1 MMKRTINRWVCTL
14 AALLCLCAL
23 IPAAHA
29 EGENPPV
36 PAVVSTPKVT
46 GYTVTASGLPVTR
59 ISKGDAVSVA
69 VTVEDKDVM
78 TAQIPGILDTVP
90 NYTAL
95 VISGA
100 SGSFAGAAPRIEV
113 QSMAAEPLKLLL
125 TFENCVYQGKG
136 SALKFTLAYQ
146 PFAELA
152 PAKLACSIAECVEE
166 PPTPPIVPDT
176 PEPRLQITRSEL
188 KGPIAGGESVA
199 LTLTIKNL
207 SATAA
212 IRDVLVSVT
221 PSEGLMLEEGSSSFP
236 LDEIPAQK
244 AGTLTLHVKALSAI
258 TSQAQYLDV
267 GVRFR
272 YDGNDGAASATVS
285 EKIPIQA
292 KVTPTGGGGGGSVPV
307 DSPVPNVIVSG
318 YRYGDSMQI
327 PVGSGFTL
335 EMEFFNTSDKLNIE
349 NLTMM
354 LEPAEGLAMNGS
366 TNTFYYAAMD
376 KQQKIK
382 ERIPMMVLAT
392 AKNSVQ
398 EITVTFKYEYV
409 DHRKRTQ
416 VTLTQK
422 LSVPIYQPD
431 RFEVTAPVLPPSVNA
446 GEEVTVAFPYYNKG
460 RSDVMNVSATLEG
473 DIAALSRVQNVGNL
487 EPGKTGTFDF
497 ILTPYD
503 AGEVSASVTVN
514 YETSTGEQKTKT
526 FPLTLTVAEAPVEEP
541 IDDGMMPEEE
551 AGKPAWLPMLIL
563 IAASL
568 LTAGVVATLIVRAVK
583 KRRGSRQETEFRWED
598 DDRAGGGGH
607 ENT

>member
-1 MMKRTINRWVCTL
+1 M
-14 AALLCLCAL
+14 
-23 IPAAHA
+23 
-29 EGENPPV
+29 
-36 PAVVSTPKVT
+36 
-46 GYTVTASGLPVTR
+46 
-59 ISKGDAVSVA
+59 
-69 VTVEDKDVM
+69 
-78 TAQIPGILDTVP
+78 
-90 NYTAL
+90 
-95 VISGA
+95 
-100 SGSFAGAAPRIEV
+100 
-113 QSMAAEPLKLLL
+113 
-125 TFENCVYQGKG
+125 
-136 SALKFTLAYQ
+136 
-146 PFAELA
+146 
-152 PAKLACSIAECVEE
+152 
-166 PPTPPIVPDT
+166 
-176 PEPRLQITRSEL
+176 
-188 KGPIAGGESVA
+188 
-199 LTLTIKNL
+199 
-207 SATAA
+207 
-212 IRDVLVSVT
+212 
-221 PSEGLMLEEGSSSFP
+221 
-236 LDEIPAQK
+236 
-244 AGTLTLHVKALSAI
+244 
-258 TSQAQYLDV
+258 
-267 GVRFR
+267 
-272 YDGNDGAASATVS
+272 
-285 EKIPIQA
+285 
-292 KVTPTGGGGGGSVPV
+292 
-307 DSPVPNVIVSG
+307 
-318 YRYGDSMQI
+318 
-327 PVGSGFTL
+327 
-335 EMEFFNTSDKLNIE
+335 
-349 NLTMM
+349 
-354 LEPAEGLAMNGS
+354 
-366 TNTFYYAAMD
+366 
-376 KQQKIK
+376 
-382 ERIPMMVLAT
+382 
-392 AKNSVQ
+392 
-398 EITVTFKYEYV
+398 TFKYEYV